1 MAYILFQK
9 SPHGW
14 VAVAELPEQA
24 ENAEGNYVC
33 LEAGAY
39 SFSDFDPRSLTLNS
53 DLDTIVERFP
63 GKSRDEI
70 NGLLQ
75 QEQLRVEINEII
87 RQKKITI
94 KRQVW
99 EVLELMEWKFERAE
113 ERDALAGTTT
123 ETAKVAAYR
132 KAARDKNNEVEA
144 AFDALVATTPSMSEV
159 QAFNESWKEDFVA
172 NTPINF

>member
-9 SPHGW
+9 SPNGW

-33 LEAGAY
+33 LEGGAY
-39 SFSDFDPRSLTLNS
+39 SFSDYDPRSLTLNS
-53 DLDTIVERFP
+53 DLDAIVERFP
-63 GKSRDEI
+63 GKTRGEI

-75 QEQLRVEINEII
+75 EEQLSEEINEVI
-87 RQKKITI
+87 RQKRITI

-99 EVLELMEWKFERAE
+99 EILELMEWRFERAE
-113 ERDALAGTTT
+113 ERDALAGNTT
-123 ETAKVAAYR
+123 EAAKVAAYR

-144 AFDALVATTPSMSEV
+144 AFDALIATSPSMSEV